1 MAPTPAVGPI
11 FTPVLAV
18 TIPIESSL
26 VTSSLVR
33 VPLNPR
39 LPFTVRFGTGF
50 VIAVEVII
58 PVCVNP

>member
-1 MAPTPAVGPI
+1 
-11 FTPVLAV
+11 V
-18 TIPIESSL
+18 TIPIESSF
-26 VTSSLVR
+26 VTSSLVS

-50 VIAVEVII
+50 AIAVEVII